1 MTLQEIF
8 VENLES
14 EMAKKNVTYYQI
26 SKNTNIAHST
36 FSKWK
41 NRKANPTI
49 DTLLTVCKYL
59 NVSADKLLGLPEPEP
74 PNFTEEEIYLI
85 ECFRQADNVGK
96 EMIRRTCK
104 AEGNEKFAKSSNFEE
119 KQLNNV
125 NAQNRKAQ

>member
-41 NRKANPTI
+41 SRKANPTI
-49 DTLLTVCKYL
+49 DTLLRVRCSANWAKNPCIFQRKNDYTVLFWKMQYIFW
-59 NVSADKLLGLPEPEP
+59 K
-74 PNFTEEEIYLI
+74 
-85 ECFRQADNVGK
+85 
-96 EMIRRTCK
+96 
-104 AEGNEKFAKSSNFEE
+104 KFGF
-119 KQLNNV
+119 
-125 NAQNRKAQ
+125 

>member
-14 EMAKKNVTYYQI
+14 EMAKKNITYYQI

-59 NVSADKLLGLPEPEP
+59 NVSADKLLGLPEAEP
-74 PNFTEEEIYLI
+74 PDFTNEEIHLI
-85 ECFRQADNVGK
+85 ECFRRADNVGK
-96 EMIRRTCK
+96 EMIRRTCNC
-104 AEGNEKFAKSSNFEE
+104 EGNGKTAKSSNFEE